1 MKNLPAIIS
10 IATVAVLL
18 LLAVAA
24 SVIDSLPFALIAS
37 YVVGFAC
44 SLSLLAL
51 FVADYAPR
59 SPRLIALVSSEAEEK
74 RAHGAA
80 ARAAATEHLLDH
92 QADAP
97 YSDPITVNF
106 MATMGLRNDPA
117 TVSLV

>member
-74 RAHGAA
+74 RA
-80 ARAAATEHLLDH
+80 REAAATERLLDR

-106 MATMGLRNDPA
+106 MATMGLRSDPA